1 MSGSALGAA
10 LEIPKS
16 ALDKIKEADD
26 KLVKLQQTAKDTAS
40 SVKTSFAAME
50 GGTKGFIGALDQIIT
65 KLGTI
70 DTKSKSMSGSLN
82 NLGAT
87 KAAQD
92 VTQMNGAIT
101 KAAENIERMS
111 NKNISLKF
119 STLNIAEIKESIS
132 GIDKQLRDTEN
143 LLNRQAQQAL
153 VDMRTAL
160 QEELKEQQRSTQK
173 RILNVQK
180 ATDSVNKETDKETEH
195 YLESLNRRIIAA
207 QQYQARISN
216 IQSMRDAVGDKVQ
229 SSVDAEIK
237 AENDKYLASLQ
248 ERIKQEQSYQTRMAE
263 LANKRA
269 KIEAD
274 AEKAVEAEITKET
287 EERKKQQE
295 KQFKQEQAYQSRMK
309 ALAEKRAKIEADAQ
323 KSVEAEIKRDN
334 DNYMRLLN
342 ERIMKAQEYQ
352 ARMKAIQDAQK
363 EATRKTYSG
372 ALAYSDSAS
381 TIKEHQQA
389 VSYLKEAKLT
399 LDATDKKKID
409 AINSSISTHNK
420 ILKECGYN
428 ARQLG
433 EQYSYIQ
440 GYLSRLAQRTAVVFS
455 MSAAK
460 GFVENIAEVRG
471 QMEMSQRSLESILQN
486 KPKADEIFNKTV
498 ELAVKSPFRIKDL
511 VDYTRQLSAYRIES
525 DKLYDTTKRLADVSA
540 GLGVDMGR
548 LILAYGQVKAAAYL
562 RGSEVRQFT
571 EAGVN
576 MYGELQQY
584 FKEVKGEAYTTA
596 QIVDMISKRKV
607 TFEDV
612 EAIFQRM
619 TDKGGTFYNM
629 QEIQA
634 ETLQGKISNLHDAFD
649 VMLNDIGKDKEGLF
663 KGLIT
668 TTTSLLDNWKAI
680 ASIVEAIIAMF
691 ATVKLQSMFMK
702 SSLGMAFSQAS
713 GTNAQKMK
721 ALWVNAFESMGKA
734 AKAFGSAL
742 KTSLVGLGIYA
753 AIELV
758 TTIIGKW
765 NKYNE
770 EVAKAKENTVNL
782 YAEITK
788 INTAYNKLYDKG
800 GKDQDIDK
808 INKNNKELEKNYN
821 KRRLLIQDL
830 LNQATK
836 EGLSISINIDDIKD
850 NELDKTYRDILN
862 KYQQFVIDMEKININ
877 AASNDKW
884 NTWVT
889 SGLKDNSKAYH
900 DAVVDFVSQN
910 EKMNNVVIDFQS
922 HYKDIE
928 SIISN
933 VAKRGDE
940 SSKKLAKS
948 MQDAWDSL
956 NNKQGGNESTSQYF
970 ERVYKAMAKLNQITF
985 NTSWGQSLSKR
996 LIDIGEKFG
1005 VVTSKGK
1012 KLEDDIRDVFA
1023 DVSETVKKNPIEM
1036 KARIDTKAAI
1046 DGWDQFTKEYAYKMY
1061 NIKVNIDTDDAK
1073 KKVYTLLDDIQ
1084 AEFDRR
1090 KIKLNVS
1097 KNDVV
1102 GGTYSSAVGLL
1113 EKDAKALKA
1122 DIEELQ
1128 KSTMKY
1134 IHGYV
1139 FGLNQKIDFNGGKV
1153 DGNTVFTKAQALRI
1167 LRNQYN
1173 KVMRENAAAGG
1184 DPFAKENAKA
1194 AKDAE
1199 KNQRDILQERVNLL
1213 KEMNDKYEELQD
1225 HMNDKST
1232 LSSVRQY
1239 FADSAKNVG
1248 WNADD
1253 ILPDAHSV
1261 IKKLKEL
1268 AKQAST
1274 VSKRGQILRIAADI
1288 QAKWDKKYNEQ
1299 QLDEAKKDVEDAFS
1313 KLDLFKKLREEGLNK
1328 EQINAMFGDLTTSF
1342 EDARKRITDT
1352 FEAKYGKDHT
1362 SEKWGDKETKE
1373 YEDAIKKLDEK
1384 VAQDQVAQAQELI
1397 KAYKTQLTEQLQLD
1411 KWYYGERI
1419 KIRENANLNKDP
1431 ELQKQLEDNL
1441 TSQFKKKQADIDWK
1455 NFQNSD
1461 TYIAI
1466 FENLE
1471 HTSTKALDYMIE
1483 KLRGVREQLK
1493 GLDPTQVKAIT
1504 EQIEKLEQTKNAKNP
1519 FKAFTSGY
1527 KEMIKASKEFKKNGG
1542 IDAWVKAN
1550 KQNDAEKADIQDQ
1563 EALVASLEEEY
1574 NQLSENKEL
1583 ESDKAKQLKVSLDVQ
1598 KAILN
1603 QKKADNK
1610 ATQEGFDKLNNA
1622 KGASEKAKNKFSTS
1636 VTDITSMVS
1645 AMGQAFGSLGQNL
1658 GIADDYFTNSVNL
1671 IDHAGQA
1678 VGSFYSKNWAGVVS
1692 NAVGAVGDII
1702 NLFSSESKIDKEIE
1716 RQERAVTR
1724 LQNAYSDLKQSMDD
1738 AFDIENLQKYH
1749 NKSVETLE
1757 DEKKAYEAMINA
1769 ERGRKNPD
1777 DGKIEQWQQ
1786 EIQSLDKT
1794 IKELGESLT
1803 ESLGG
1808 FGSEANYKSAAQ
1820 AFADAWVDAF
1830 NEGSDA
1836 LDALNDK
1843 FDDYFNDML
1852 KKQLMQRATSKFI
1865 EPILKAFDDAVAEGS
1880 EGGNNG
1886 YELTKDEIAH
1896 IKDLKETNL
1905 KAFDEY
1911 ARNLMDVLGV
1921 KPSGSSNLSNL
1932 QQGIQAVTETTAQ
1945 ALESILNSMRL
1956 YVSQQQS
1963 DVAAIRTIL
1972 EQRLG
1977 AVAAQAVEGGAS
1989 NQMLALMEQQAGYL
2003 KQICDNWSS
2012 VLKSGHKQGGKGLKV
2027 FMN

>member
-40 SVKTSFAAME
+40 SVKTSFATME
-50 GGTKGFIGALDQIIT
+50 GGAKGFIGALDQIIS
-65 KLGTI
+65 KLNVVNSTASKMP
-70 DTKSKSMSGSLN
+70 KSLS
-82 NLGAT
+82 T
-87 KAAQD
+87 
-92 VTQMNGAIT
+92 TGAII
-101 KAAENIERMS
+101 KAAESIDRLSESTKRGF
-111 NKNISLKF
+111 KELF
-119 STLNIAEIKESIS
+119 S
-132 GIDKQLRDTEN
+132 
-143 LLNRQAQQAL
+143 
-153 VDMRTAL
+153 
-160 QEELKEQQRSTQK
+160 
-173 RILNVQK
+173 
-180 ATDSVNKETDKETEH
+180 
-195 YLESLNRRIIAA
+195 
-207 QQYQARISN
+207 
-216 IQSMRDAVGDKVQ
+216 
-229 SSVDAEIK
+229 
-237 AENDKYLASLQ
+237 
-248 ERIKQEQSYQTRMAE
+248 
-263 LANKRA
+263 
-269 KIEAD
+269 
-274 AEKAVEAEITKET
+274 
-287 EERKKQQE
+287 QE
-295 KQFKQEQAYQSRMK
+295 KMLAAAVSI
-309 ALAEKRAKIEADAQ
+309 LAEKRAQAEEKVKQAKQATAVEVSKTAIAEEKAAQSDAQ
-323 KSVEAEIKRDN
+323 AAAQRAKTSQEIAKANKEIYKTQQEVINADKEKIKIQTAEANKSTEVARAASAEA
-334 DNYMRLLN
+334 
-342 ERIMKAQEYQ
+342 KAKGETAKQQRAET
-352 ARMKAIQDAQK
+352 KAMTEEVK
-363 EATRKTYSG
+363 LKT
-372 ALAYSDSAS
+372 
-381 TIKEHQQA
+381 Q
-389 VSYLKEAKLT
+389 EAKLST
-399 LDATDKKKID
+399 EQARLKKAEAQAHLTNAQAIEKESRARELEAKAQQRANNSNNKATNYSDFNGIISQYANVSVLGDHKKAVQDLQKARMSLITTDVNYKQNLATINEAIRQHSKVLKDAG
-409 AINSSISTHNK
+409 
-420 ILKECGYN
+420 LN
-428 ARQLG
+428 ARNLG
-433 EQYSYIQ
+433 EQYSYLS

-460 GFVENIAEVRG
+460 SFVENVAEVRG

-571 EAGVN
+571 EAGIN

-596 QIVDMISKRKV
+596 QIVDMISKRMVK
-607 TFEDV
+607 FEDV

-619 TDKGGTFYNM
+619 TDKGGMFYNM
-629 QEIQA
+629 QETQANTLYGMIQ
-634 ETLQGKISNLHDAFD
+634 KFHDAFD
-649 VMLNDIGKDKEGLF
+649 IMLNDIGKSSEKDLKNAVSTATELLKHWEQIANAAKVTMGIVALMALYMKQMGTQKVSSLF
-663 KGLIT
+663 TSVIATDATKTIT
-668 TTTSLLDNWKAI
+668 TVNLLKNSLANASKFVTMFGANLKA
-680 ASIVEAIIAMF
+680 A
-691 ATVKLQSMFMK
+691 FMTNLPMLGIMAAV
-702 SSLGMAFSQAS
+702 SAVYSL
-713 GTNAQKMK
+713 
-721 ALWVNAFESMGKA
+721 VNAFVDLREAQVELGKKYYVNSGELNKIA
-734 AKAFGSAL
+734 EAYDNIGKSAKKSA
-742 KTSLVGLGIYA
+742 KDQKNSDTAQDIQDKRKQ
-753 AIELV
+753 IEELV
-758 TTIIGKW
+758 KIAGSNGLNFDVEINVIKP
-765 NKYNE
+765 
-770 EVAKAKENTVNL
+770 EN
-782 YAEITK
+782 
-788 INTAYNKLYDKG
+788 
-800 GKDQDIDK
+800 
-808 INKNNKELEKNYN
+808 
-821 KRRLLIQDL
+821 
-830 LNQATK
+830 
-836 EGLSISINIDDIKD
+836 
-850 NELDKTYRDILN
+850 LDKTFED
-862 KYQQFVIDMEKININ
+862 
-877 AASNDKW
+877 
-884 NTWVT
+884 
-889 SGLKDNSKAYH
+889 LK
-900 DAVVDFVSQN
+900 
-910 EKMNNVVIDFQS
+910 
-922 HYKDIE
+922 
-928 SIISN
+928 
-933 VAKRGDE
+933 
-940 SSKKLAKS
+940 
-948 MQDAWDSL
+948 
-956 NNKQGGNESTSQYF
+956 SQYKEF
-970 ERVYKAMAKLNQITF
+970 INQMAVIENNRATNKAWKDHWFVPA
-985 NTSWGQSLSKR
+985 
-996 LIDIGEKFG
+996 
-1005 VVTSKGK
+1005 
-1012 KLEDDIRDVFA
+1012 DDF
-1023 DVSETVKKNPIEM
+1023 
-1036 KARIDTKAAI
+1036 
-1046 DGWDQFTKEYAYKMY
+1046 
-1061 NIKVNIDTDDAK
+1061 
-1073 KKVYTLLDDIQ
+1073 
-1084 AEFDRR
+1084 
-1090 KIKLNVS
+1090 
-1097 KNDVV
+1097 
-1102 GGTYSSAVGLL
+1102 
-1113 EKDAKALKA
+1113 EKDAKQYSAAAANMMAHASDIDDAVAAVSGHMEEATDKTRKYYEEVKKGKKDGESELDYYERMYDLLSKIGKLDGSVLFGSGSAKIAGRLRQSTFFNLAGDLKVQR
-1122 DIEELQ
+1122 EELNGELDDLFKTTSDRLARLYGKGSKKYRILMAAEIDSQNLDRQVADLAKRRYNAVEIPTKANKEGAEREIKTIIQDLQDYARKNKINLSVEVDDPKNLIGTIQGYQ
-1128 KSTMKY
+1128 KSAKDWQETIESMERSNKRFFTGEY
-1134 IHGYV
+1134 LDIGKAKKVGKEFWDSQTVIPRNRALQYAKQQLKSALYWNK
-1139 FGLNQKIDFNGGKV
+1139 GLGG
-1153 DGNTVFTKAQALRI
+1153 L
-1167 LRNQYN
+1167 
-1173 KVMRENAAAGG
+1173 
-1184 DPFAKENAKA
+1184 DPFAKSGGKSNTNSNKA
-1194 AKDAE
+1194 VT
-1199 KNQRDILQERVNLL
+1199 DILQERVNLL
-1213 KEMNDKYEELQD
+1213 KEMNDKYEELQE
-1225 HMNDKST
+1225 HMNDKT
-1232 LSSVRQY
+1232 ALSSVRQY

-1261 IKKLKEL
+1261 IEKLKEL

-1328 EQINAMFGDLTTSF
+1328 EQIDAMFGDLTTSF

-1373 YEDAIKKLDEK
+1373 YNDAIKKLDEK

-1397 KAYKTQLTEQLQLD
+1397 KNYKTQLTEQLQLD
-1411 KWYYGERI
+1411 KWYYGERM
-1419 KIRENANLNKDP
+1419 KIRENENIKKDP
-1431 ELQKQLEDNL
+1431 ELQKQLEENL

-1471 HTSTKALDYMIE
+1471 HTSTKALDYMID
-1483 KLRGVREQLK
+1483 KLHGVREQLK
-1493 GLDPTQVKAIT
+1493 GLDPTQVKTIT

-1519 FKAFTSGY
+1519 FKAFTSGL
-1527 KEMIKASKEFKKNGG
+1527 KEMIAANKEFKKQGG
-1542 IDAWVKAN
+1542 IDAWVKIN

-1563 EALVASLEEEY
+1563 EALVASLEKEY

-1610 ATQEGFDKLNNA
+1610 ATQEGVDNLNNV
-1622 KGASEKAKNKFSTS
+1622 KDASEKAKNKFSTS

-1738 AFDIENLQKYH
+1738 AFSIEDLQKYH

-1786 EIQSLDKT
+1786 EIQNLDKT

-1852 KKQLMQRATSKFI
+1852 KKQLMQRASKKFI

-1905 KAFDEY
+1905 KKFDEY

-1932 QQGIQAVTETTAQ
+1932 QQGIQSVTETTAQ

-1963 DVAAIRTIL
+1963 DVAAIRSIL

>member
-50 GGTKGFIGALDQIIT
+50 GGAKGFIGALDQIIT

-111 NKNISLKF
+111 ASQKKMTNSADFSKSISDWQNLQAQIDTTSKRQQELTNFMRQYEMEQQRIRSGKGGVISRDDQANYASAQKEFEANKNIISSLR
-119 STLNIAEIKESIS
+119 E
-132 GIDKQLRDTEN
+132 KQQQIVN
-143 LLNRQAQQAL
+143 NNQALNRQIELIKSLRTYGQDYSFSDKRYKAEMQQ
-153 VDMRTAL
+153 
-160 QEELKEQQRSTQK
+160 LKEAIQLRAKKAAESQK
-173 RILNVQK
+173 Q
-180 ATDSVNKETDKETEH
+180 SNKEQAASDKE
-195 YLESLNRRIIAA
+195 A
-207 QQYQARISN
+207 
-216 IQSMRDAVGDKVQ
+216 
-229 SSVDAEIK
+229 K
-237 AENDKYLASLQ
+237 A
-248 ERIKQEQSYQTRMAE
+248 I
-263 LANKRA
+263 
-269 KIEAD
+269 
-274 AEKAVEAEITKET
+274 EKA
-287 EERKKQQE
+287 EERKRAAWAKSTAAYGQQ
-295 KQFKQEQAYQSRMK
+295 YH
-309 ALAEKRAKIEADAQ
+309 
-323 KSVEAEIKRDN
+323 
-334 DNYMRLLN
+334 N
-342 ERIMKAQEYQ
+342 ERQAMYNQLFSTRNTTVPTAVANSQSATTLRDHIAAIKELQQ
-352 ARMKAIQDAQK
+352 ARLNLV
-363 EATRKTYSG
+363 T
-372 ALAYSDSAS
+372 
-381 TIKEHQQA
+381 
-389 VSYLKEAKLT
+389 
-399 LDATDKKKID
+399 TDKNYKQNLATINEAIKQHSKVLKD
-409 AINSSISTHNK
+409 AG
-420 ILKECGYN
+420 LN
-428 ARQLG
+428 ARNLG

-596 QIVDMISKRKV
+596 QIVDMISKRMVK
-607 TFEDV
+607 FEDV

-619 TDKGGTFYNM
+619 TDKGGMFYNM
-629 QEIQA
+629 QETQANTLYGMIQ
-634 ETLQGKISNLHDAFD
+634 KFHDAFD
-649 VMLNDIGKDKEGLF
+649 VMLNDIGKSSEKDLKNAVSTATELLKHWEQIANAAKATIGIVALMALYMKQMGTQKISSLF
-663 KGLIT
+663 TSVIATDATKTIT
-668 TTTSLLDNWKAI
+668 TVNLLKNSLANASKFVTMFGANLKA
-680 ASIVEAIIAMF
+680 A
-691 ATVKLQSMFMK
+691 FMANLPMIGIMAAV
-702 SSLGMAFSQAS
+702 SAVYSL
-713 GTNAQKMK
+713 
-721 ALWVNAFESMGKA
+721 VNAFVDLREAQVELGKKYYINSGELNKIA
-734 AKAFGSAL
+734 EAYDNIGKSAKKSTKDQKDSDTAQDIQD
-742 KTSLVGLGIYA
+742 KRKQIE
-753 AIELV
+753 ELV
-758 TTIIGKW
+758 
-765 NKYNE
+765 
-770 EVAKAKENTVNL
+770 
-782 YAEITK
+782 K
-788 INTAYNKLYDKG
+788 IAGSN
-800 GKDQDIDK
+800 
-808 INKNNKELEKNYN
+808 
-821 KRRLLIQDL
+821 
-830 LNQATK
+830 
-836 EGLSISINIDDIKD
+836 GLSFDVNINVIKPE
-850 NELDKTYRDILN
+850 NLDKTFED
-862 KYQQFVIDMEKININ
+862 
-877 AASNDKW
+877 
-884 NTWVT
+884 
-889 SGLKDNSKAYH
+889 LK
-900 DAVVDFVSQN
+900 
-910 EKMNNVVIDFQS
+910 
-922 HYKDIE
+922 
-928 SIISN
+928 
-933 VAKRGDE
+933 
-940 SSKKLAKS
+940 
-948 MQDAWDSL
+948 
-956 NNKQGGNESTSQYF
+956 SQYKEF
-970 ERVYKAMAKLNQITF
+970 INQMAVIENNRATNK
-985 NTSWGQSLSKR
+985 SWK
-996 LIDIGEKFG
+996 DHWF
-1005 VVTSKGK
+1005 VPV
-1012 KLEDDIRDVFA
+1012 DDF
-1023 DVSETVKKNPIEM
+1023 
-1036 KARIDTKAAI
+1036 
-1046 DGWDQFTKEYAYKMY
+1046 
-1061 NIKVNIDTDDAK
+1061 
-1073 KKVYTLLDDIQ
+1073 
-1084 AEFDRR
+1084 
-1090 KIKLNVS
+1090 
-1097 KNDVV
+1097 
-1102 GGTYSSAVGLL
+1102 
-1113 EKDAKALKA
+1113 EKDAKQYSAAAANMMAHASDIDDAVAAVSGHMEEATDKTRKYYEEVKKGKKDGESELDYYERMYDLLSKIGKLDGSVLFGSGSAKIAARLRQSTLFNLAGDLKA
-1122 DIEELQ
+1122 QREELNGELDDLFKNTSDRLARLYGKGSKKYRMLMSAEIDSQSLDRQVADLAKKRYNAVEIPTKANKEGAEREIKTIIQDLQDYARKNKINLSVEVDDPKNLIGTIQGYQ
-1128 KSTMKY
+1128 KSAKDWQETIESMERSSKRFFTGAY
-1134 IHGYV
+1134 LDIGKSKQVGKERWDSQTVIPKQRALQYAKEQLKAALYWNK
-1139 FGLNQKIDFNGGKV
+1139 GLGG
-1153 DGNTVFTKAQALRI
+1153 L
-1167 LRNQYN
+1167 
-1173 KVMRENAAAGG
+1173 
-1184 DPFAKENAKA
+1184 DPFAKSGGNTNTNTDKSVT
-1194 AKDAE
+1194 
-1199 KNQRDILQERVNLL
+1199 DILQERVNLL

-1225 HMNDKST
+1225 HMSDKSA

-1248 WNADD
+1248 WNAND

-1261 IKKLKEL
+1261 IERLKEL

-1527 KEMIKASKEFKKNGG
+1527 KEMIKASKEFKKLGG
-1542 IDAWVKAN
+1542 INAWVSNN
-1550 KQNDAEKADIQDQ
+1550 KLNDAEKADIQDQ
-1563 EALVASLEEEY
+1563 EALVASLEAEY

-1610 ATQEGFDKLNNA
+1610 ATQEGVDKLNNA

-1636 VTDITSMVS
+1636 VTDITSMIS

-1658 GIADDYFTNSVNL
+1658 GIADDYFSNSVNL

>member
-26 KLVKLQQTAKDTAS
+26 KLVKLQQTANGTAS
-40 SVKTSFAAME
+40 SVKTSFATME
-50 GGTKGFIGALDQIIT
+50 GGAKGFIGALDQIIN
-65 KLGTI
+65 KLNVVNSTANKMP
-70 DTKSKSMSGSLN
+70 KSLS
-82 NLGAT
+82 T
-87 KAAQD
+87 
-92 VTQMNGAIT
+92 TGAIIR
-101 KAAENIERMS
+101 AAESIDRLSESTKRGF
-111 NKNISLKF
+111 KELF
-119 STLNIAEIKESIS
+119 S
-132 GIDKQLRDTEN
+132 
-143 LLNRQAQQAL
+143 
-153 VDMRTAL
+153 
-160 QEELKEQQRSTQK
+160 
-173 RILNVQK
+173 
-180 ATDSVNKETDKETEH
+180 
-195 YLESLNRRIIAA
+195 
-207 QQYQARISN
+207 
-216 IQSMRDAVGDKVQ
+216 
-229 SSVDAEIK
+229 
-237 AENDKYLASLQ
+237 
-248 ERIKQEQSYQTRMAE
+248 
-263 LANKRA
+263 
-269 KIEAD
+269 
-274 AEKAVEAEITKET
+274 
-287 EERKKQQE
+287 QE
-295 KQFKQEQAYQSRMK
+295 KMLAAAVSI
-309 ALAEKRAKIEADAQ
+309 LAEKRAQAEEKVKQAKQATAVEVSKTAIVEEKAAQSDAQAAAQRAKTSQEIAKANKEIYKSQQEVINADKEKIKIQTADANKSAEVARAATAEAKAKGEVAKQ
-323 KSVEAEIKRDN
+323 KRAET
-334 DNYMRLLN
+334 
-342 ERIMKAQEYQ
+342 KATTEDV
-352 ARMKAIQDAQK
+352 KL
-363 EATRKTYSG
+363 KT
-372 ALAYSDSAS
+372 
-381 TIKEHQQA
+381 Q
-389 VSYLKEAKLT
+389 EAKLST
-399 LDATDKKKID
+399 EQARLKKAEAQAHLTNAQAIEKESRARELETKAKQRANNSNNKATNYSDFNGIISQYANVSVLGDHKKAVQDLQKARMSLITTDANYKQNLATINEAIKQHSKVLKD
-409 AINSSISTHNK
+409 AG
-420 ILKECGYN
+420 LN
-428 ARQLG
+428 ARNLG
-433 EQYSYIQ
+433 EQYSYLS

-460 GFVENIAEVRG
+460 SFVENVAEVRG

-571 EAGVN
+571 EAGIN

-680 ASIVEAIIAMF
+680 ASVVEAIIAMF

-721 ALWVNAFESMGKA
+721 ALWVNAFGSMEKA
-734 AKAFGSAL
+734 AKAFGSVL
-742 KTSLVGLGIYA
+742 KTSLVGLVIYGV
-753 AIELV
+753 IETITTVIDKYKRYNELV
-758 TTIIGKW
+758 K
-765 NKYNE
+765 E
-770 EVAKAKENTVNL
+770 AKEETIKSQG
-782 YAEITK
+782 AIGA
-788 INTAYNKLYDKG
+788 IAGSYNDLANAADNANKKLS
-800 GKDQDIDK
+800 GKD
-808 INKNNKELEKNYN
+808 LEKNIN
-821 KRRLLIQDL
+821 DRRTALQKLIDT
-830 LNQATK
+830 AAK
-836 EGLSISINIDDIKD
+836 DGIVFNIKVADIKD
-850 NELDKTYRDILN
+850 EELNAVFEKTKK
-862 KYQQFVIDMEKININ
+862 KYQDFVDDLNVIEERY
-877 AASNDKW
+877 ASDDKW

-889 SGLKDNSKAYH
+889 DGLDDNADDYKKAVTDLLSQSMQMEQVVSVINANYDKATASTKKYFDEIRAGQHDGESNLDYWMRMNTAAQNIAKGLTGLEGYLPEWMNDVSKMFSDMGAGIDEINSKGQ
-900 DAVVDFVSQN
+900 DLSKDFDTIFGDLR
-910 EKMNNVVIDFQS
+910 KRYNNDPVIIKAVIDRVAAKHDWNQYERDLA
-922 HYKDIE
+922 YKKFGIYVY
-928 SIISN
+928 I
-933 VAKRGDE
+933 
-940 SSKKLAKS
+940 
-948 MQDAWDSL
+948 
-956 NNKQGGNESTSQYF
+956 NKQNIENEVSWVDDYLANFFANKKYGIKLSVEQIDDTSAIDDYLSQGDKAAGTARKWKDAIDRLKKSYGDVITIDSSIKKILAETPYENMKTIKKSVLLSYF
-970 ERVYKAMAKLNQITF
+970 QERLQGA
-985 NTSWGQSLSKR
+985 
-996 LIDIGEKFG
+996 
-1005 VVTSKGK
+1005 TSK
-1012 KLEDDIRDVFA
+1012 
-1023 DVSETVKKNPIEM
+1023 
-1036 KARIDTKAAI
+1036 
-1046 DGWDQFTKEYAYKMY
+1046 
-1061 NIKVNIDTDDAK
+1061 
-1073 KKVYTLLDDIQ
+1073 
-1084 AEFDRR
+1084 
-1090 KIKLNVS
+1090 S
-1097 KNDVV
+1097 KNVY
-1102 GGTYSSAVGLL
+1102 G
-1113 EKDAKALKA
+1113 
-1122 DIEELQ
+1122 I
-1128 KSTMKY
+1128 
-1134 IHGYV
+1134 
-1139 FGLNQKIDFNGGKV
+1139 
-1153 DGNTVFTKAQALRI
+1153 
-1167 LRNQYN
+1167 
-1173 KVMRENAAAGG
+1173 
-1184 DPFAKENAKA
+1184 DPF
-1194 AKDAE
+1194 E
-1199 KNQRDILQERVNLL
+1199 KNKTKTTKTDKQQRDILQERINLL
-1213 KEMNDKYEELQD
+1213 KDMNSKYDELIKTESKEQA
-1225 HMNDKST
+1225 
-1232 LSSVRQY
+1232 LSDTRKY
-1239 FADSAKNVG
+1239 FKEAAQNVM
-1248 WNADD
+1248 WNAND
-1253 ILPDAHSV
+1253 ILPDDSSV
-1261 IKKLKEL
+1261 AKRIRELGATAKDIAKRGGYFRIAGDIEFKIKKEKFEELKDDISKNIDEAFSQLDLYKKLKEQGL
-1268 AKQAST
+1268 T
-1274 VSKRGQILRIAADI
+1274 D
-1288 QAKWDKKYNEQ
+1288 
-1299 QLDEAKKDVEDAFS
+1299 DAI
-1313 KLDLFKKLREEGLNK
+1313 KT
-1328 EQINAMFGDLTTSF
+1328 MFGDMVSSF
-1342 EDARKRITDT
+1342 KEVGETIDNEFNRYT
-1352 FEAKYGKDHT
+1352 FEAYAEKYGQDFN
-1362 SEKWGDKETKE
+1362 KWGDKVIAQYNADLEKTAEIMAKSGSDTNTQYLE
-1373 YEDAIKKLDEK
+1373 KRQKLDEK

-1411 KWYYGERI
+1411 KWYYGERM
-1419 KIRENANLNKDP
+1419 KIRENENIKKGP
-1431 ELQKQLEDNL
+1431 ELQKQLEENL

-1493 GLDPTQVKAIT
+1493 GLDPTQVKTIT

-1527 KEMIKASKEFKKNGG
+1527 KEMIKANKEFKKLGG
-1542 IDAWVKAN
+1542 IDAWVSKN
-1550 KQNDAEKADIQDQ
+1550 KLNDAEKADIQDQ
-1563 EALVASLEEEY
+1563 EALVASLEAEY

-1610 ATQEGFDKLNNA
+1610 TTQEGVDKLNNA

-1678 VGSFYSKNWAGVVS
+1678 IGSFYSKNWAGVVS

-1738 AFDIENLQKYH
+1738 AFDIERLQEYH

-1757 DEKKAYEAMINA
+1757 DEKKAYEAMIKA
-1769 ERGRKNPD
+1769 EQGRKNPD

-1786 EIQSLDKT
+1786 EIQNLDKT

-1852 KKQLMQRATSKFI
+1852 KKQLMQRASKKFI
-1865 EPILKAFDDAVAEGS
+1865 EPILKAFDDAVAKGS

-1896 IKDLKETNL
+1896 IKELKESNL
-1905 KAFDEY
+1905 KAFDDY

-1921 KPSGSSNLSNL
+1921 TPSGSSNLSNL

-1945 ALESILNSMRL
+1945 ALESILNSMRY
-1956 YVSQQQS
+1956 YVSQEQS
-1963 DVAAIRTIL
+1963 DVAAIRMIL

-1989 NQMLALMEQQAGYL
+1989 NQMITLMEQQAGYL